1 MNNTIT
7 KVMFL
12 FLIGLVQQSAAA
24 TSKSDCGRLE
34 TGDTFDDIN
43 KILDCIESK
52 FSGESFVTTTNVEV
66 YSEEKEP
73 NDLIGNANI
82 ITLGTTVNGKIKKGN
97 EFDIFRFTAPESEK
111 GVRIIIRQTHTS
123 GFDIEFAIYDH
134 TETKL
139 KHISGSYRKT
149 ISLPFETEP
158 GQNYYIY
165 LDCRNSS
172 CSRSANL
179 DYALLVRAE

>member
-1 MNNTIT
+1 MRNTIT
-7 KVMFL
+7 RVIFL
-12 FLIGLVQQSAAA
+12 VLVGLTQQSAA
-24 TSKSDCGRLE
+24 TTENRDCGRLE
-34 TGDTFDDIN
+34 TGDNFDDIN

-52 FSGESFVTTTNVEV
+52 ISGASFVTATNVEV

-111 GVRIIIRQTHTS
+111 GVRIIIRQTYTS
-123 GFDIEFAIYDH
+123 GFDIMLDIYDH

-139 KHISGSYRKT
+139 KHISGSHRET

-165 LDCRNSS
+165 LDCRNN
-172 CSRSANL
+172 CSSANL
-179 DYALLVRAE
+179 NYALLVRAE